1 MTRVAD
7 LLNRDFS
14 RPIEETIRLTDS
26 DPDTVLTELS
36 AYIATDH
43 AKAEY
48 ESLFSMMAQAPK
60 SPTGGVGIWISGLSG
75 SGKSFFAKILGYVL
89 ANSDVHG
96 TSASSIFLKQAE
108 SDSIAESVG
117 FLHRTVPYEIFMC
130 EGPSGRP
137 VANQAEPIA
146 EAFYGALL
154 RDLDYAEDYDIAA
167 LEMELEREG
176 DLAAFQDLCLTHY
189 VEEWR
194 TIRGGS
200 QKLAR
205 TSALLHHFD
214 SRTYAAPDTWLQM
227 VTARPARRPGV
238 RDLAEKSFDLCGVRR
253 HGKAFAFIL
262 DDVDRYATQGAEG
275 LENLCAVVEQFSAE
289 SLKRLKAGKIPGP
302 AWIIVTSRESPGQ
315 ISNRLPAGC
324 FDARKLQD
332 DFPHKI
338 GLSLSGVRE
347 VAIQRVL
354 RKKETQEFTLR
365 KLYQDYGVSLMENV
379 KLEHCTRRT
388 DFEEDE
394 FVQFYPYLPHL
405 LDLSI
410 DIIAGIHDTA
420 TPAHPGHGNRAL
432 IKQSLG
438 ILVSGRTRLA
448 DQPVGVLV
456 SIDKIYELVEANL
469 TLEKRNHILEIQQ
482 RFDNDEDYPG
492 MAGRIAKTI
501 CLMQFVKT
509 GLPRTT
515 KNIAALLVQ
524 HVTQTRP
531 TQPVATILH
540 LLREAHF
547 VREVKDGWR
556 LYGLEELRQ
565 AAASL
570 EWLKYAVGT
579 VNPRL
584 PGRHNEVVQLFKKS
598 FARLLAWY
606 TRPLHKFHDSVSRS
620 VEELAWAADHL
631 ATNMVSHEEF
641 STKMAHVEQLAMN
654 IQALEERLA
663 LAERTA
669 GSLAESVREDLNL
682 LHQQVQASVSLQ
694 KPGQPIT
701 LACSP
706 KIPAGNGFSKDRT
719 TYIIGLFGTGRQYIN
734 DLLLQ
739 HLGDRAKHF
748 RDTIRLHPGPT
759 PMIYSGH
766 ATKKYVSRAQQLPAV
781 MGSIMDAVKAE
792 FATLIFIYRH
802 PLDSLLT
809 NWVWWRTFLRDN
821 RAISGISQVYQNTD
835 GLCADL
841 ERYFFEFKAFAEG
854 DPDFFAAAPGPRF
867 LSFSEFV
874 EETELH
880 LQSDCALTLRLE
892 NFIADPRREFSKI
905 LGVMSV
911 DLDWKHLSVAAPRTR
926 AFGHLAVR
934 ERVPLFKSFINGLNA
949 ETKRRI
955 CKMGY
960 DVSYE

>member
-1 MTRVAD
+1 MTKVAD

-14 RPIEETIRLTDS
+14 RPIEETVRLTDN

-36 AYIATDH
+36 AYITTEH

-60 SPTGGVGIWISGLSG
+60 SLTGGVGIWISGLSG

-89 ANSDVHG
+89 ANSEVHG
-96 TSASSIFLKQAE
+96 TSASSIFLNQAE
-108 SDSIAESVG
+108 SNRITEAVG
-117 FLHRTVPYEIFMC
+117 LLHRTVPYEIFMC
-130 EGPSGRP
+130 EAPMGRP
-137 VANQAEPIA
+137 IENHPEPIA
-146 EAFYGALL
+146 EAFYDALL

-176 DLAAFQDLCLTHY
+176 ALAAFQDLCLTHY

-214 SRTYAAPDTWLQM
+214 SRTYAAPDTWLKM

-238 RDLAEKSFDLCGVRR
+238 KDLAEKSFDLCGIRR
-253 HGKAFAFIL
+253 HGRAFAFIL
-262 DDVDRYATQGAEG
+262 DDVDRYATQGGEG
-275 LENLCAVVEQFSAE
+275 LENLCAVVEQFSEE

-302 AWIIVTSRESPGQ
+302 AWIVVTSRESPEQ

-338 GLSLSGVRE
+338 GLSPSGVRE
-347 VAIQRVL
+347 VAIRRVL
-354 RKKETQEFTLR
+354 RKKETQESILR
-365 KLYQDYGVSLMENV
+365 KLYQDYGAFLMENV
-379 KLEHCTRRT
+379 KLERCSRRT
-388 DFEEDE
+388 DFDEDE

-410 DIIAGIHDTA
+410 DITAGIHDTA
-420 TPAHPGHGNRAL
+420 TPKHPGSGNRAL

-438 ILVSGRTRLA
+438 VLVSDRTRLA

-501 CLMQFVKT
+501 CLMEFVKT

-524 HVTQTRP
+524 HVTQAPP

-547 VREVKDGWR
+547 VREAKDGWR

-570 EWLKYAVGT
+570 EWLKHAVGT

-584 PGRHNEVVQLFKKS
+584 PGRHNEVVQLFKKL
-598 FARLLAWY
+598 FARLLIWY
-606 TRPLHKFHDSVSRS
+606 TRPLHEFHDSVSRS

-631 ATNMVSHEEF
+631 STNMVSHEEF
-641 STKMAHVEQLAMN
+641 STKMADVEQLSMN
-654 IQALEERLA
+654 MKALEERLA

-669 GSLAESVREDLNL
+669 ASLDEDLSL

-694 KPGQPIT
+694 KTGQPVA
-701 LACSP
+701 LVSSP
-706 KIPAGNGFSKDRT
+706 QPPAGNGLTKDRT

-781 MGSIMDAVKAE
+781 MGSILDAVRAE
-792 FATLIFIYRH
+792 FANLIFIYRH

-809 NWVWWRTFLRDN
+809 NWIWWRTFLRDN
-821 RAISGISQVYQNTD
+821 RAISGISQVYRNTD
-835 GLCADL
+835 DLCADL
-841 ERYFFEFKAFAEG
+841 EQYFFEFKAFAEG

-867 LSFSEFV
+867 LSFGEFV

-880 LQSDCALTLRLE
+880 LQSDCALALRLE
-892 NFIADPRREFSKI
+892 DFMTDPSREFSKV
-905 LGVMSV
+905 LGVMLG
-911 DLDWKHLSVAAPRTR
+911 DRDWRHLSVDPPRSR
-926 AFGHLAVR
+926 PFGYLAVR
-934 ERVPLFKSFINGLNA
+934 EKVPLFNNFIHGLNA

-955 CKMGY
+955 RKIGY
-960 DVSYE
+960 EVGGLD